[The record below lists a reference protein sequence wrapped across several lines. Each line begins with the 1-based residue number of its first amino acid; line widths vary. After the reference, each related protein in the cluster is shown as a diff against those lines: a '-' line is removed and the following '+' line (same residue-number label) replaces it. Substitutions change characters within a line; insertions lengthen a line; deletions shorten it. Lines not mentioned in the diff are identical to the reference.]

1 MTTKLLYL
9 LALASYAPTIDVHRS
24 CRGAESAALPE
35 ERAGAHQRC
44 VRDEQ
49 TAREQLSEIWSRI
62 PIESR
67 QLCTD
72 LAMGT
77 SPSYVE
83 LLTCLEMRAGGD
95 GPVQHTDAGHRSFSP
110 AAITHSAQRSDAA
123 KP

>member
-1 MTTKLLYL
+1 MMAKFLFL
-9 LALASYAPTIDVHRS
+9 LALASYVPTIDVHHS

-44 VRDEQ
+44 IRDERAAQ
-49 TAREQLSEIWSRI
+49 QQLSEIWSRI

-95 GPVQHTDAGHRSFSP
+95 GRFQRTDADH
-110 AAITHSAQRSDAA
+110 
-123 KP
+123 

>member
-1 MTTKLLYL
+1 MTAKLIFL
-9 LALASYAPTIDVHRS
+9 LALASHVPTIDVHRS
-24 CRGAESAALPE
+24 CRGAESAALPQ

-44 VRDEQ
+44 IRDEQ
-49 TAREQLSEIWSRI
+49 TARERLSEIWSQI
-62 PIESR
+62 PIDSR

-83 LLTCLEMRAGGD
+83 SLTCLEMRAGVD
-95 GPVQHTDAGHRSFSP
+95 GRSRDADADRLSTIAPSGQP
-110 AAITHSAQRSDAA
+110 SAAA